1 MGSREAPSYDRGM
14 TSDARV
20 TRAAFADRIR
30 PMSKP
35 QPMPSLPERVWS
47 DDDWERIQRGYAAR
61 GMDEKWHVFTEG
73 RVVHVHRSWKG
84 QGIYAATFAP
94 ADGGGWRITDA
105 VVERD
110 PARYRGTDDEYDR
123 VMLELVLS
131 AIVLG
136 EPASALRERL
146 VEVTRRRHGA
156 AEAPAGA
163 IQHSAVGLRTP
174 DSAPPSR

>member
-1 MGSREAPSYDRGM
+1 
-14 TSDARV
+14 
-20 TRAAFADRIR
+20 
-30 PMSKP
+30 
-35 QPMPSLPERVWS
+35 MPLLPERAWS

-61 GMDEKWHVFTEG
+61 DMDEKWHVFTEG

-94 ADGGGWRITDA
+94 ADGGGWHIADA

-110 PARYRGTDDEYDR
+110 PTRYRGTDDAYDC

-136 EPASALRERL
+136 EPASALRAKL
-146 VEVTRRRHGA
+146 VEVTRRGHGA
-156 AEAPAGA
+156 AEAPAGV